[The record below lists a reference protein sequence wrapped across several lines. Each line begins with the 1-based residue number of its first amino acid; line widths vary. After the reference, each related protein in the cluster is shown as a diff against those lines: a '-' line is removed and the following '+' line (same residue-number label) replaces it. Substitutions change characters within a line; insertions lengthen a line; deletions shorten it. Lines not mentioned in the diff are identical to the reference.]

1 MLTATFSPLLA
12 AVAAAVAVGLPLL
25 VHLLSRRRYQ
35 VVPWAAIRFLLAAER
50 KHHRR
55 IDRWLLLACRIATL
69 LLLLLAMVAVTDW
82 AEQIWQRLVPGRV
95 ETIVSLPRTHHVIVL
110 DATLSMEAR
119 HASGNSRWKN
129 GLEQARSLIPA
140 AAPGDGFSLVV
151 VGQGVETV
159 IPGPATQH
167 DVVTEEL
174 ARLQPTHGHT
184 EIAAALPVVLELL
197 DRSPRQYPRR
207 QVTFITDLQR
217 SGWANIVVGSD
228 NTTQAS
234 ELWMQLSQRADV
246 VVVDVSGGP
255 ADNLAVVDLQ
265 VSESA
270 PMLDAP
276 VYVTA
281 VVANFG
287 RQERRNLQVQLLVGR
302 PGTEPNRLAAIEQGV
317 IESLPPG
324 GRATVAFGLGGM
336 LRFREQGPH
345 ILQVQVQGND
355 PLAADDRRFVVV
367 PVRDGWPV
375 VVVEGRPDAP
385 AARRTATDVRRAL
398 LPREESVAWTPARPR
413 VVSVPEFLDTTA
425 AITEELPL
433 VYLCD
438 VPHPSAELAARL
450 EALLRRGAS
459 VIISLGPNAAADREA
474 YNRIFYREGQGLFPM
489 PLGETAATTGSLYT
503 LTADEAAF
511 RKPPLALFLDDRVR
525 GGLTSVPFRQYV
537 RIQPPP
543 SVRTLMEFVAAGSG
557 AAGTAR
563 PEPALMEWQVHRGK
577 IILFTS
583 SFSQAWNDWPPLPTF
598 LPFQQEL
605 MRYALGSAA
614 HYTFTVGEVLE
625 THYPLSA
632 AGLSGRWIN
641 SDGEEVPM
649 TLTPSVDAA
658 VARYGG
664 TRRSGIY
671 RLSGDGIGTRVFA
684 VNPPTAAPAA
694 AAESHLQPLT
704 VAEQKG
710 LGNAVVVHDL
720 QEWPR
725 TAVAGAEVTTLTVPH
740 GPSIAWWLI
749 LVTTV
754 LLVTEI
760 LLAWRFQP
768 GVTAP
773 VTVAPAAR
781 IFPALVGWLAV
792 AVPVGTAATVVALV
806 VLAERNYPV
815 LDWLPDPL
823 HQQLVEIGDGSSL
836 ETGAST
842 AVQLQRRPVLFHSR
856 RRDQWAL
863 GLLAI
868 ASVAATLW
876 IYRRQRAAARAMLWP
891 ACLLRCTL
899 FVVVL
904 WVLWPQWRLVFSHEG
919 WPELVI
925 LVDTSGSQSHRD
937 EYRDPA
943 IRSALKGLCQT
954 EQLPPLQRIE
964 IVRRILSGRGQNW
977 LTRLLKER
985 QLRVHIYSI
994 DEAVL
999 PTATVED
1006 TPSLRTAEEGVHRLE
1021 ARGRESRLSDGVQS
1035 VLQNFRGIPLAGIVV
1050 FTDGIITAGD
1060 SWENAARAAAQARV
1074 PLYLVGVGDTWQA
1087 PDLMITDVRVVES
1100 VTVGDRLVF
1109 EARIRARGV
1118 QKAGSLPVVLLEKLN
1133 DRWVERGRTTV
1144 TLGSTNVSPT
1154 VTLTHDPAEPGEK
1167 IFALEIAAT
1176 DGETD
1181 LSNNRVQRRVW
1192 VGEAKRL
1199 RVLLIDGYPRYDF
1212 RFLKVLL
1219 ERESDR
1225 STGGRGVDL
1234 EVILLNAARDW
1245 PQIDRTAFR
1254 GDFPTREQLFGYDVI
1269 ILGDVHPGQLPQPQR
1284 SLQDVHDFVTVRGG
1298 GLVVLSG
1305 AQHTPA
1311 AWNGTPLAAI
1321 LPVACGDNPP
1331 GNSNTPPQAY
1341 LPVWTE
1347 IGRQHPLYR
1356 LVPSDTDAQQ
1366 LWQQMPSLYWY
1377 CSGYQRR
1384 PNTLVLATHPQQRD
1398 VDGQPYPLVVQMFAG
1413 SGTVLFFGFDDIWR
1427 WRFRTAEEHY
1437 DRFWLQ
1443 ALRAVARSRVR
1454 RPELR
1459 ITPRTEFRRDET
1471 VRIVVRFPVE
1481 SPPPQD
1487 RSVRVRIER
1496 RPLTDNPSSDPIPGR
1511 SETIHVTLSRVPRA
1525 GVQYETVL
1533 AHPPEGEY
1541 TVVLEE
1547 PETPP
1552 EVPPPTATFRVF
1564 PPQGE
1569 MDNFNLNR
1577 DEMEAAASISGGG
1590 FYTLDRLEE
1599 FWDALRDLPRLP
1611 LRDDHAPVPW
1621 WNHPA
1626 CYLLLLTVLGTE
1638 WFLRRAARLL

>member
-1 MLTATFSPLLA
+1 MASRHGPRCGVEAGGGLDRRHAKPPGLGRDERLGKFEHCREEGVGGAFSGA
-12 AVAAAVAVGLPLL
+12 ACEEREPPADV
-25 VHLLSRRRYQ
+25 
-35 VVPWAAIRFLLAAER
+35 FAEE
-50 KHHRR
+50 
-55 IDRWLLLACRIATL
+55 D
-69 LLLLLAMVAVTDW
+69 
-82 AEQIWQRLVPGRV
+82 AEA
-95 ETIVSLPRTHHVIVL
+95 VL
-110 DATLSMEAR
+110 DL
-119 HASGNSRWKN
+119 
-129 GLEQARSLIPA
+129 LE
-140 AAPGDGFSLVV
+140 
-151 VGQGVETV
+151 
-159 IPGPATQH
+159 
-167 DVVTEEL
+167 
-174 ARLQPTHGHT
+174 
-184 EIAAALPVVLELL
+184 
-197 DRSPRQYPRR
+197 RSPRQYPRR

-217 SGWANIVVGSD
+217 SSWGSVVAGEES
-228 NTTQAS
+228 TTRAS
-234 ELWMQLSQRADV
+234 ELWMQLSQRADI
-246 VVVDVSGGP
+246 VVVDVSDGP

-270 PMLDAP
+270 PILDVP

-287 RQERRNLQVQLLVGR
+287 RQERRNVQLQLLVGR
-302 PGTEPNRLAAIEQGV
+302 PGTESNRLAAIDQGV

-324 GRATVAFGLGGM
+324 GRATLVLGLGGQ
-336 LRFREQGPH
+336 LRFREQGLH
-345 ILQVQVQGND
+345 ILQVQLQSND
-355 PLAADDRRFVVV
+355 PLAADDRRSVVV

-385 AARRTATDVRRAL
+385 ATRRTAADVRRAL
-398 LPREESVAWTPARPR
+398 LPREESVTWTPARPR
-413 VVSVPEFLDTTA
+413 IVGVPEFLDA
-425 AITEELPL
+425 SAGATEEVPL

-450 EALLRRGAS
+450 EALLQRGAS
-459 VIISLGPNAAADREA
+459 VIICLGPNAAADREA
-474 YNRIFYREGQGLFPM
+474 YNRTFYREGQGIFPM
-489 PLGETAATTGSLYT
+489 PLGETVAATAGSHYT

-543 SVRTLMEFVAAGSG
+543 SVRVLMEFVAAGSG
-557 AAGTAR
+557 IASPAR
-563 PEPALMEWQVHRGK
+563 PEPALVEWRVHRGK

-605 MRYALGSAA
+605 MRYALDGAT
-614 HYTFTVGEVLE
+614 HYTFAVGEALE

-641 SDGEEVPM
+641 SDGEEVPA
-649 TLTPSVDAA
+649 TLTPIVDAA
-658 VARYGG
+658 VARYGA

-671 RLSGDGIGTRVFA
+671 RLSIDGIGTRVFA
-684 VNPPTAAPAA
+684 VNPPTAAPLA

-704 VAEQKG
+704 ATERQD
-710 LGNAVVVHDL
+710 LGSAVVVHDL

-725 TAVAGAEVTTLTVPH
+725 TAVAGAEITALTVPH
-740 GPSIAWWLI
+740 GPSIAWWLT
-749 LVTTV
+749 LVAAV
-754 LLVTEI
+754 LLVTEL
-760 LLAWRFQP
+760 LLAWRLQP
-768 GVTAP
+768 GVGAAVTFAP
-773 VTVAPAAR
+773 TGRMLRA
-781 IFPALVGWLAV
+781 FVGWLAV
-792 AVPVGTAATVVALV
+792 AVPFGTAATIVAFV

-815 LDWLPDPL
+815 LDWLPQRL
-823 HQQLVEIGDGSSL
+823 HQQLVELGDGSRL
-836 ETGAST
+836 EAGTDT
-842 AVQLQRRPVLFHSR
+842 TVQLQRRPVFFPAR
-856 RRDQWAL
+856 RLDQWAL

-868 ASVAATLW
+868 ATIAVTMW
-876 IYRRQRAAARAMLWP
+876 IYRRQRPEATSVVLWP
-891 ACLLRCTL
+891 AGLLRCTL
-899 FVVVL
+899 FLVLL
-904 WVLWPQWRLVFSHEG
+904 WVLWPQWRLVFNREG

-925 LVDTSGSQSHRD
+925 LVDTSGSQSQCD
-937 EYRDPA
+937 DYRDPA
-943 IRSALKGLCQT
+943 IRSALRALCQT
-954 EQLPPLQRIE
+954 EQPSSLQRIE
-964 IVRRILSGRGQNW
+964 IVRRILAGPGQNW
-977 LTRLLKER
+977 LTRLLEER
-985 QLRVHIYSI
+985 QLRVHIYKM

-1006 TPSLRTAEEGVHRLE
+1006 ATSLRTAEETVRSLD
-1021 ARGRESRLSDGVQS
+1021 ARGRESRLSDGVQTI
-1035 VLQNFRGIPLAGIVV
+1035 LQSFRGIPLAGIVV

-1060 SWENAARAAAQARV
+1060 SWENAARAAAYARV

-1087 PDLMITDVRVVES
+1087 PDLMITDVRVEES

-1109 EARIRARGV
+1109 EARVRARGV
-1118 QKAGSLPVVLLEKLN
+1118 HQKGPLPVVLLEKLN

-1144 TLGSTNVSPT
+1144 TIGPTNVPQT

-1167 IFALEIAAT
+1167 IFALEIAAAE
-1176 DGETD
+1176 GETD

-1219 ERESDR
+1219 ERESER
-1225 STGGRGVDL
+1225 SAGGRGVDL

-1245 PQIDRTAFR
+1245 PEIDRTAFR

-1269 ILGDVHPGQLPQPQR
+1269 ILGDMHPGELPQPQR
-1284 SLQDVHDFVTVRGG
+1284 SLQDLHDFVTVRGG
-1298 GLVVLSG
+1298 GLVILAG

-1311 AWNGTPLAAI
+1311 VWNGTPLAAI
-1321 LPVACGDNPP
+1321 LPVAFGDNPP
-1331 GNSNTPPQAY
+1331 DSGSTPPQAY

-1356 LVPSDTDAQQ
+1356 LVPSDTDTQQ
-1366 LWQQMPSLYWY
+1366 LWQRMPSLYWY
-1377 CSGYQRR
+1377 CTGYQRR
-1384 PNTLVLATHPQQRD
+1384 PNTLVLATHPQHRD
-1398 VDGQPYPLVVQMFAG
+1398 VDGQPYPLIVQMFAG
-1413 SGTVLFFGFDDIWR
+1413 NGTVLFFGFDDIWR

-1459 ITPRTEFRRDET
+1459 IAPRTEFRRDET

-1481 SPPPQD
+1481 SPPPPD
-1487 RSVRVRIER
+1487 RGVRIRIER
-1496 RPLTDNPSSDPIPGR
+1496 RPLTDNPTSDPISGR
-1511 SETIHVTLSRVPRA
+1511 SETMHVTLSRVPRA
-1525 GVQYETVL
+1525 GLQYETVL
-1533 AHPPEGEY
+1533 ARLLEGEY

-1547 PETPP
+1547 PESPP
-1552 EVPPPTATFRVF
+1552 EVPPPTATFRIL
-1564 PPQGE
+1564 PPLGE

-1590 FYTLDRLEE
+1590 FYTLDRLDA
-1599 FWDALRDLPRLP
+1599 FWDALRDLPRVP
-1611 LRDDHAPVPW
+1611 LRDAHAPVPW

-1626 CYLLLLTVLGTE
+1626 CYLLLLTILGTE